1 MNFFAAI
8 AAEAPDVNI
17 ERHLPS
23 VKPWDQRTM
32 LSGEKETLGFHVSGH
47 PLDQHED
54 TLRTVASAASAN
66 TANLRD
72 ETPVVLGGQL
82 TRVRL
87 TIAKTGKSAGQKMAM
102 LTVQDR
108 TGQIDGV
115 IFADS
120 FARHGSLLQDDAI
133 LLFIGRIDLK
143 RGEPQIIIE
152 QLVAVADAPQHL
164 AGRIEIDLVDD
175 PQNDPLETRM
185 QLVAGLLK
193 QAGAARHSNGGRPA
207 EVHVH
212 LVCEQRRHTL
222 KLNRERIIAE
232 PEVLQRLRETVGTDC
247 VRVVSGG
254 VPRLRENGRGNGAKW
269 ASQRPQP
276 AEV

>member
-1 MNFFAAI
+1 MSTKEDDVVTTLFVANTHTQLLFFTTDGIVYKLKCWRLPLAGRQARGKAIVNILPITIGVSIAAIMPVDVPDEEWEDLQIFFATSDGSVRQNALSDFTNVKSNGKI
-8 AAEAPDVNI
+8 A
-17 ERHLPS
+17 
-23 VKPWDQRTM
+23 
-32 LSGEKETLGFHVSGH
+32 
-47 PLDQHED
+47 
-54 TLRTVASAASAN
+54 
-66 TANLRD
+66 
-72 ETPVVLGGQL
+72 
-82 TRVRL
+82 
-87 TIAKTGKSAGQKMAM
+87 
-102 LTVQDR
+102 
-108 TGQIDGV
+108 
-115 IFADS
+115 
-120 FARHGSLLQDDAI
+120 
-133 LLFIGRIDLK
+133 
-143 RGEPQIIIE
+143 
-152 QLVAVADAPQHL
+152 ADAPQHL